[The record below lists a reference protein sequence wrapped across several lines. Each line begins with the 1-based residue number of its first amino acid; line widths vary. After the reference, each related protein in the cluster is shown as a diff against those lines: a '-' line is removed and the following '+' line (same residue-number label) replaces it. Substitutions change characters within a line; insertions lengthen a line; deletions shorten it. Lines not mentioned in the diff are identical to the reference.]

1 MMMSEKTSGVDNAGA
16 DGDGIDIGMSSA
28 DIDEFLK
35 GRYHGLFKPYIYE
48 RGRAYFDA
56 GKVDVPEPI
65 AKNLWHAV
73 VRGNDDY
80 QVDVRLQR
88 GRVVSA
94 ACSCPYARRSA
105 YCKHVAATLIA
116 MAERLQRQRD
126 REQGIEP
133 EFPRDASNMVR
144 WYIGCQ
150 FSFSARLSDDD
161 WRAIKRILETLY
173 GFPDLET
180 IFRKMKL
187 DLLGGCEPGEA
198 KRRRRSGQAA
208 TVTLTQQR
216 NEALYRRRPTDE
228 PERNLANMR
237 ILVPGFNV
245 AHLDELPHTWMTILE
260 AAYERLHNAEGL
272 RRLYTYYIV
281 IAQTDPEAVYVERL
295 RAISGEHWNEDR
307 AEIVRLQRTCRR
319 FGMMS
324 AVNPA
329 YERLI
334 REERLAK
341 EAFDYCLTGG
351 MDDIAIRLLDV
362 LAQDSESLDR
372 TLRYFRNVLKDPDS
386 DIYKQDD
393 EASAERVGRWI
404 RKIDAVIGYDE
415 ACALAEHIVG
425 MFPQREELREC
436 LADYVSETDTDDLPD
451 FDDDD
456 DDDDRNVSEEGD
468 ATETETEEDRIDNL
482 STQTSE
488 QSEIASGKDADDD
501 E

>member
-1 MMMSEKTSGVDNAGA
+1 MTMMSEETSGADSVSV

-35 GRYHGLFKPYIYE
+35 GHYYDLFKSYIYD
-48 RGRAYFDA
+48 RGRAYYDA

-65 AKNLWHAV
+65 AKDLWHAV

-94 ACSCPYARRSA
+94 ACSCPYARHSA

-116 MAERLQRQRD
+116 MAERLRRQRD
-126 REQGIEP
+126 QEQGIEP

-144 WYIGCQ
+144 WYIGRQ

-161 WRAIKRILETLY
+161 WRVIKHILETLY

-187 DLLGGCEPGEA
+187 DLLGSCEPGEA

-216 NEALYRRRPTDE
+216 NEALYRRRPTDK

-237 ILVPGFNV
+237 ILVPGFDV

-260 AAYERLHNAEGL
+260 AAYERLHDAEGL
-272 RRLYTYYIV
+272 RRLYMYYIV

-295 RAISGEHWNEDR
+295 RAISGEHWAEDR
-307 AEIVRLQRTCRR
+307 DEIVRLQRTCRR

-329 YERLI
+329 YERLV
-334 REERLAK
+334 REERLTD

-362 LAQDSESLDR
+362 LAQNPESLDR
-372 TLRYFRNVLKDPDS
+372 TLHYFRNVLKDPDS
-386 DIYKQDD
+386 DVYKQDD
-393 EASAERVGRWI
+393 AASAERVGRWI
-404 RKIDAVIGYDE
+404 RKIDTVIGYDE
-415 ACALAEHIVG
+415 ACSLAEHIVG
-425 MFPQREELREC
+425 MFPQRKKLREC
-436 LADYVSETDTDDLPD
+436 LADYVSEVEDPPE

-456 DDDDRNVSEEGD
+456 WNDDD
-468 ATETETEEDRIDNL
+468 A
-482 STQTSE
+482 
-488 QSEIASGKDADDD
+488 ADDD
-501 E
+501 GDTDDVDKSDSEDEESAAGEDFGGGIRRW